1 MYLFPFKL
9 SSGKCHPRL
18 LFPYFLS
25 FNNPRGF
32 SFKTYSI
39 PASCLHHCCL
49 CFSGSLTVRLLQLWF
64 SYILFSTGE
73 MVVWIKVQ
81 SSHSSA
87 WPPLSHSMQTI
98 SHIRIIA
105 MAYSCSPRP
114 SFSLSHDHLWSH
126 LFPLTFQSYFFSHC
140 PLSVLVLT
148 VFAFFYHPVAFA
160 LIRKMEY

>member
-1 MYLFPFKL
+1 MSPRGCRKMYLFPFRL

-25 FNNPRGF
+25 FNNSRGF

-39 PASCLHHCCL
+39 PASCLHHCCF
-49 CFSGSLTVRLLQLWF
+49 CFSICLMGSFASALV
-64 SYILFSTGE
+64 SYTLFSTGE

-105 MAYSCSPRP
+105 MAYNCSPKP
-114 SFSLSHDHLWSH
+114 SFSLCHDYLWSH
-126 LFPLTFQSYFFSHC
+126 LFPLTF
-140 PLSVLVLT
+140 LSVFFLT
-148 VFAFFYHPVAFA
+148 APFLF
-160 LIRKMEY
+160 LN